1 MPDATPDPLGGPN
14 SGLNGGL
21 TGPVVIIGTGLVGA
35 SIGCALSAA
44 GYRVHLEDRVP
55 SHAIVA
61 AGRGA
66 GVVTAASPD
75 AVRLVVVATPPAH
88 VASVVD
94 DALDRFPQAT
104 VTDVASVKSIIIDS
118 IDAADAH
125 RYVGSHP
132 MAGSQFSGPLTADA
146 DLFIDRTWVI
156 TPTPANAEAD
166 IARVRDLA
174 TICGAR
180 VVWMDPVEHDQA
192 VAQVSHLPHLMSI
205 LTAGHLRGVPSDHLP
220 LAGQGIRDVTR
231 IAGSDPGLWR
241 QILWGNRQAVRAEL
255 AGVRADL
262 DELLGVLDDPDALEG
277 FLARGRA
284 GARSLPG
291 KHGLSP
297 DAFVTVTIEI
307 PDAAG
312 ALARLFTD
320 VDAAG
325 INVEDL
331 SIEHDPSRQYGY
343 LSVAVDP
350 GSVQALADAM
360 RGKGW
365 ELHLP

>member
-1 MPDATPDPLGGPN
+1 MPDATPAPPGD
-14 SGLNGGL
+14 L

-35 SIGCALSAA
+35 SIGCALTAS

-55 SHAIVA
+55 SHAIIA

-66 GVVTAASPD
+66 GVVTAASPA
-75 AVRLVVVATPPAH
+75 AVQLVVVATPPAT
-88 VASVVD
+88 VAAVVG

-104 VTDVASVKSIIIDS
+104 VTDVASVKAIIIDS
-118 IDAADAH
+118 IDAVDAH

-132 MAGSQFSGPLTADA
+132 MAGSQFTGPLTADA

-156 TPTPANAEAD
+156 TPTQANASDD
-166 IARVRDLA
+166 IDRVAQLA
-174 TICGAR
+174 AICGAR
-180 VVWMDPVEHDQA
+180 VVWMDPLEHDQA
-192 VAQVSHLPHLMSI
+192 VAQVSHVPHLMSI
-205 LTAGHLRGVPSDHLP
+205 LTAGHLREVPSNHLP

-241 QILWGNRQAVRAEL
+241 QILWGNRAAVRAEL
-255 AGVRADL
+255 AGVREDL
-262 DELLGVLDDPDALEG
+262 DELLQVLDDPEGLEG
-277 FLARGRA
+277 FLERGRA

-291 KHGLSP
+291 KHGLSA
-297 DAFVTVTIEI
+297 DAFITVTIEI
-307 PDAAG
+307 PDAPG
-312 ALARLFTD
+312 ALAKLFAD
-320 VDAAG
+320 IDAAG

-331 SIEHDPSRQYGY
+331 SIEHDPSRLYGY

-350 GSVQALADAM
+350 GSVQALAAAM
-360 RGKGW
+360 RGQGW

>member
-1 MPDATPDPLGGPN
+1 MPEASPETPD
-14 SGLNGGL
+14 GL
-21 TGPVVIIGTGLVGA
+21 TGTVVIIGTGLVGA
-35 SIGCALSAA
+35 SIGCALTAA

-66 GVVTAASPD
+66 GVVTAASP
-75 AVRLVVVATPPAH
+75 ATVRLVVVATPPAS
-88 VASVVD
+88 VPAVVD

-104 VTDVASVKSIIIDS
+104 VTDVASVKSIIIES

-146 DLFIDRTWVI
+146 DLFVDRTWVI
-156 TPTPANAEAD
+156 TPTGANDPVD
-166 IARVRDLA
+166 IGRVDQLARV
-174 TICGAR
+174 CGAR
-180 VVWMDPVEHDQA
+180 VVRMDPEVHDQA

-205 LTAGHLRGVPSDHLP
+205 LTAGHLREVPADHLP

-241 QILWGNRQAVRAEL
+241 QILWGNRDAVRHEL
-255 AGVRADL
+255 VGVREDL
-262 DELLGVLDDPDALEG
+262 DELLRVLDDPDALEA

-291 KHGLSP
+291 KHGQP
-297 DAFVTVTIEI
+297 AATYVPVTIEI
-307 PDAAG
+307 PDAPG
-312 ALARLFTD
+312 ALARLFAD
-320 VDAAG
+320 VGAAG
-325 INVEDL
+325 VNVEDL

-343 LSVAVDP
+343 LSVAVEP
-350 GSVQALADAM
+350 GSAEALASAM
-360 RGKGW
+360 RRRGW
-365 ELHLP
+365 DVHVP